1 MNLTEYFKIKQL
13 QLRYTLPL
21 SGKLTDEQIY
31 LMDMYK

>member
-13 QLRYTLPL
+13 QLLYILPL
-21 SGKLTDEQIY
+21 LGKLTDEQIY